1 MAEKRKGFMA
11 GRSVNWI
18 VPNALTLVG
27 LCAGITGIRFGIEGQ
42 WERAV
47 IAIVVAAVIDGLD
60 GRVARGL
67 RVTSRF
73 GAELD
78 SLSDF
83 VCFGVAPA
91 LIIFFW
97 SLQEAGGLGWAFA
110 LCFAVCCA
118 IRLARFNTEL
128 DPDAVY
134 DKPAW
139 AKRFFT
145 GVPAPAGG
153 GLALLPLIFSL
164 QLDEAAFADPVI
176 CSIALIGTSALM
188 VSRLPTYSLKRLRVP
203 GPYILFVLIGIG
215 ALIAFMI
222 STPWLTLGV
231 LGLVYIGS
239 IPLAW
244 LAYRRMQKN
253 PPPEPQV
260 LGDEEDED
268 EV

>member
-1 MAEKRKGFMA
+1 MAERRKGFMA

-18 VPNALTLVG
+18 VPNAMTLVG
-27 LCAGITGIRFGIEGQ
+27 LCAGITGIRYAIEEQ

-47 IAIVVAAVIDGLD
+47 IAIAVAAVIDGLD

-67 RVTSRF
+67 RVASRF

-91 LIIFFW
+91 LILFLW
-97 SLQEAGGLGWAFA
+97 SLQDAGGLGWAFA

-128 DPDAVY
+128 DPDAENE
-134 DKPAW
+134 KPAW
-139 AKRFFT
+139 AQRFFT

-153 GLALLPLIFSL
+153 GLVLLPLIFSL
-164 QLDEAAFADPVI
+164 QLEEGGFAHPVL
-176 CSIALIGTSALM
+176 CSIVLIGVSALM

-215 ALIAFMI
+215 ALIAFLI
-222 STPWLTLGV
+222 STPWLTLGIA
-231 LGLVYIGS
+231 GLIYLGS
-239 IPLAW
+239 IPLAS
-244 LAYRRMQKN
+244 LAYRKLQKN
-253 PPPEPQV
+253 PPVEAPPV
-260 LGDEEDED
+260 DDEEDE

>member
-18 VPNALTLVG
+18 IPNALTLMG
-27 LCAGITGIRFGIEGQ
+27 LCAGITGIRYGIDEQ
-42 WERAV
+42 WGRAV
-47 IAIVVAAVIDGLD
+47 IAIAVAAVIDGLD

-91 LIIFFW
+91 LIIFLW
-97 SLQEAGGLGWAFA
+97 SLQDAGGLGWAFA

-128 DPDAVY
+128 DPDAEQE
-134 DKPAW
+134 KPAW

-164 QLDEAAFADPVI
+164 QLEEGAFAHPVI
-176 CSIALIGTSALM
+176 CSLTLIGVSALM

-215 ALIAFMI
+215 ALIAFLI
-222 STPWLTLGV
+222 STPWLTLGIG
-231 LGLVYIGS
+231 GLVYLGS

-244 LAYRRMQKN
+244 LSYRRLQRH
-253 PPPEPQV
+253 PPEAEPD
-260 LGDEEDED
+260 DEEEG
-268 EV
+268 

>member
-1 MAEKRKGFMA
+1 MPERRKGFMA

-18 VPNALTLVG
+18 IPNALTLMG

-91 LIIFFW
+91 LIVFFW
-97 SLQEAGGLGWAFA
+97 SLQDAGGLGWAFA

-128 DPDAVY
+128 DPDAED
-134 DKPAW
+134 DKPEW

-153 GLALLPLIFSL
+153 GLALLPLIFSI
-164 QLDEAAFADPVI
+164 QLEEAAFSHPVI
-176 CSIALIGTSALM
+176 SSIALIGTSALM

-215 ALIAFMI
+215 ALIAFLI
-222 STPWLTLGV
+222 STPWLTLGIAA
-231 LGLVYIGS
+231 LIYLGS

-244 LAYRRMQKN
+244 LSYRRMLKN
-253 PPPEPQV
+253 PPTQTHPPE
-260 LGDEEDED
+260 DFEDED
-268 EV
+268 

>member
-18 VPNALTLVG
+18 VPNAMTLVG
-27 LCAGITGIRFGIEGQ
+27 LCAGITGIRYAIDEQ
-42 WERAV
+42 WERSV
-47 IAIVVAAVIDGLD
+47 IAIAVAAVIDGLD

-67 RVTSRF
+67 RVASRF

-91 LIIFFW
+91 LIVYYW
-97 SLQEAGGLGWAFA
+97 SLQDAGGLGWAFA

-128 DPDAVY
+128 DPDAA
-134 DKPAW
+134 DEKPEW

-164 QLDEAAFADPVI
+164 QLEEGGFAHPVI
-176 CSIALIGTSALM
+176 CSLTLIGVSALM

-215 ALIAFMI
+215 AVIAFLI
-222 STPWLTLGV
+222 STPWMTLGIA
-231 LGLVYIGS
+231 GLIYLGS

-244 LAYRRMQKN
+244 QSYRKLQKN
-253 PPPEPQV
+253 PPPAPHH
-260 LGDEEDED
+260 DED
-268 EV
+268 EEEG

>member
-1 MAEKRKGFMA
+1 MPERRRRFMA
-11 GRSVNWI
+11 GRSINWI

-27 LCAGITGIRFGIEGQ
+27 LCAGITGIRYAIDEQ

-47 IAIVVAAVIDGLD
+47 IAIVVAGVIDGLD

-67 RVTSRF
+67 GVTSRF

-91 LIIFFW
+91 LIIFLW
-97 SLQEAGGLGWAFA
+97 SLQDAGGLGWAFA
-110 LCFAVCCA
+110 LCFAVCCG

-128 DPDAVY
+128 DPDALD

-139 AKRFFT
+139 AKRFFS

-153 GLALLPLIFSL
+153 GIALLPLIFSL
-164 QLDEAAFADPVI
+164 QLEEGAFAHPVI
-176 CSIALIGTSALM
+176 CSLTLIGTSALM

-215 ALIAFMI
+215 ALTAFLI
-222 STPWLTLGV
+222 STPWLTLGFV
-231 LGLVYIGS
+231 GLIYLGS

-244 LAYRRMQKN
+244 MAYRRLQRN
-253 PPPEPQV
+253 PPAEAEQ
-260 LGDEEDED
+260 GEDDFEDED
-268 EV
+268 